1 LKVKLNKLK
10 INMSK
15 QGRTELNEE
24 FLVDYLNSNAP
35 VGYEIERG
43 GQKLWMEYIKPFVD
57 KVYTDNYG
65 TAVAVIKGKYEKGKE
80 YKVVIDA
87 HADEIAWQVK
97 YIESNGFLRVERLGG
112 SDSLIAPGLRV
123 DIWTEEKGTVRGVF
137 GFPPIHDHQ
146 RNKNAGLDDI
156 FVDVG
161 ASSKEAVLE
170 MGIDVGTPMTFVAE
184 AEFLGKDNEFVV
196 ARAIDNR
203 IGGFAIAEVA
213 RKLHENDIELPYD
226 LYIVNAVQEEVGLR
240 GAEMATQSIKPD
252 VAIVTD
258 VCHATD
264 SPAYNPRRQGDFKAG
279 QGGVIDNAPAV
290 QKNLWRLM
298 LKQADKKKIP
308 YQKSVSARVTGT
320 NTDAYTY
327 SNGGVVS
334 ALVSFP
340 LRYMHTTNEVV
351 HKDDVKNVIRTIYH
365 TLKAIENNH
374 DFKYQ

>member
-1 LKVKLNKLK
+1 
-10 INMSK
+10 MSK
-15 QGRTELNEE
+15 KGKTELDEI
-24 FLVDYLNSNAP
+24 FLLDYLNSNAP
-35 VGYEIERG
+35 VGYEIEKG
-43 GQKLWMEYIKPFVD
+43 GQKMWMEYISQYVD
-57 KVYTDNYG
+57 GVEIDNYG
-65 TAVAVIKGKYEKGKE
+65 NATALIKGVYDIGNE

-97 YIESNGFLRVERLGG
+97 YIEPNGFIRVDRLGG

-123 DIWTEEKGTVRGVF
+123 DIWTENNGIVRGVF

-146 RNKNAGLDDI
+146 RNKGAGIDDI

-161 ASSKEAVLE
+161 ASSKDDVLA
-170 MGIDVGTPMTFVAE
+170 MGIEIGTPMTFVAE

-196 ARAIDNR
+196 GRALDNR
-203 IGGFAIAEVA
+203 VGGFAIAEVA
-213 RKLHENDIELPYD
+213 RKIYENNIILPYD

-264 SPAYNPRRQGDFKAG
+264 SPAYNPKRQGDFKAG
-279 QGGVIDNAPAV
+279 MGCVIDNAPAV
-290 QKNLWRLM
+290 QKNLLRLIRRE
-298 LKQADKKKIP
+298 ADAKSIN
-308 YQKSVSARVTGT
+308 YQLSTSARVTGT
-320 NTDAYTY
+320 NTDAYAY
-327 SNGGVVS
+327 SNGGVIS
-334 ALVSFP
+334 ALISLP

-351 HKDDVKNVIRTIYH
+351 HKDDIKSVIRTIYH

-374 DFKYQ
+374 NFKYQ